1 MFELYR
7 WEELFQS
14 WNVFAEGFA
23 VTVSVSALSLVLM
36 LVLSL
41 VVGLIRC
48 THSCTARGLSLA
60 YINFFQNTPLV
71 IQVLFMYNVLP
82 RIGVMLSPFACG
94 VIGLSL
100 YTGAFGASI
109 VESAV
114 NAVPAGQKEAA
125 FSQGMNYIQTMFYIV
140 LPEALRTALPPL
152 ANQAVNMIKNSS
164 TLALIAGGDLMYRAD
179 SWASDTLYYPQSFI
193 FTGLLYLALCL
204 PLSKWSEYL
213 ERKAAHI

>member
-1 MFELYR
+1 MFALYR
-7 WEELFQS
+7 WEEMFQS

-23 VTVSVSALSLVLM
+23 VTVAVSFISLILMLILSLL
-36 LVLSL
+36 
-41 VVGLIRC
+41 VGLIRC
-48 THSCTARGLSLA
+48 THNCIARGLSLA

-71 IQVLFMYNVLP
+71 IQILFMYNVLP
-82 RIGVMLSPFACG
+82 RAGVMLSPFACG

-100 YTGAFGASI
+100 YTGSFGASI
-109 VESAV
+109 IESAV

-125 FSQGMNYIQTMFYIV
+125 YSQGMSYTQAMFHIV
-140 LPEALRTALPPL
+140 LPQALRTALPL
-152 ANQAVNMIKNSS
+152 LTNQAVNMIKNSS

-204 PLSKWSEYL
+204 PLSKWSEHL
-213 ERKAAHI
+213 EKKAAHI